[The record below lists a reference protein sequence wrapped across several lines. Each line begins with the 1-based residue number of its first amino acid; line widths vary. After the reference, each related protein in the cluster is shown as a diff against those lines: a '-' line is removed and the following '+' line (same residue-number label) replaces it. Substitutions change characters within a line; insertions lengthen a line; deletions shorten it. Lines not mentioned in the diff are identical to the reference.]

1 MIEPFLMQS
10 LELPGPL
17 KLVAGFLLIMTF
29 YGSFLGFTYWISK
42 DE

>member
-1 MIEPFLMQS
+1 MIEPFLA

-17 KLVAGFLLIMTF
+17 KLVAGFLLVLTV
-29 YGSFLGFTYWISK
+29 YSSFLGFTYWISK